1 MCEFIVTELVIARG
15 TGDPLLNRTEDPS
28 GMLISMLVSF
38 GGGNELL
45 ATWKFDHR
53 LLDGPLRL
61 FAVIYMNLILTITFP
76 LFLKKFLTIFIL
88 KNQISPYIVLYVI
101 NVHYEICRTYTI

>member
-1 MCEFIVTELVIARG
+1 MSEFIVTELVIARG

-53 LLDGPLRL
+53 LLD
-61 FAVIYMNLILTITFP
+61 
-76 LFLKKFLTIFIL
+76 
-88 KNQISPYIVLYVI
+88 
-101 NVHYEICRTYTI
+101 

>member
-1 MCEFIVTELVIARG
+1 MSEFIVTELVIARG

-38 GGGNELL
+38 EGGNELL

-53 LLDGPLRL
+53 LLD
-61 FAVIYMNLILTITFP
+61 
-76 LFLKKFLTIFIL
+76 
-88 KNQISPYIVLYVI
+88 
-101 NVHYEICRTYTI
+101 